1 MTEPNVDTTTVAPVS
16 TEPTTAVP
24 PVVLPSDTPK
34 ETLLAGKYKT
44 PEDLEKGY
52 IELQKA
58 FSGRK
63 PDETVTPPP
72 DPSAAT
78 EAALVT
84 KAGLDMDVLT
94 KEYTETGE
102 LSAASLTALEAIGVT
117 KDVVSAY
124 FRGQEALAQR
134 EIAEVQE
141 FAGGKAAYESMV
153 QWAGQNMSNPEIAA
167 YNGAMN
173 GDAETRKMAIEALKS
188 KYVAKTG
195 SNPKVIHGQGDP
207 PAPEGYGSKAQMTT
221 DMKDPRY
228 AKDAAF
234 RAAVERK
241 IAKTTVF

>member
-1 MTEPNVDTTTVAPVS
+1 MTEPNVDTTPVV
-16 TEPTTAVP
+16 PVTTTTPEVP
-24 PVVLPSDTPK
+24 PVVLPSDSAK

-52 IELQKA
+52 LELQKA

-63 PDETVTPPP
+63 PDETTTPPP
-72 DPSAAT
+72 DPNASP

-84 KAGLDMDVLT
+84 KAGLDMEVLT

-117 KDVVSAY
+117 KDVVTTY

-141 FAGGKAAYESMV
+141 FAGGKATYESMV
-153 QWAGQNMSNPEIAA
+153 QWAGQNMTKPEIAA
-167 YNGAMN
+167 YNAAMT
-173 GDAETRKMAIEALKS
+173 GDTETRKMAIEALKS

-195 SNPKVIHGQGDP
+195 SGPKVIVGDGAS
-207 PAPEGYGSKAQMTT
+207 PAAAGYESKAQMTS

-228 AKDAAF
+228 AKDPAY
-234 RAAVERK
+234 RQAVERK
-241 IAKTTVF
+241 IAKTTAF

>member
-1 MTEPNVDTTTVAPVS
+1 MTEPNVDTTPVV
-16 TEPTTAVP
+16 PVTTTTPEVP
-24 PVVLPSDTPK
+24 PVVLPSDSAK

-63 PDETVTPPP
+63 PDATTTPPP
-72 DPSAAT
+72 ASP

-84 KAGLDMDVLT
+84 KAGLDMEVLT
-94 KEYTETGE
+94 KEYTEAGE
-102 LSAASLTALEAIGVT
+102 LSEVSLTALEAIGVT
-117 KDVVSAY
+117 KDVVTTY

-134 EIAEVQE
+134 EIAEVHE
-141 FAGGKAAYESMV
+141 FAGGKDSYESMV
-153 QWAGQNMSNPEIAA
+153 TWAGQNMTKPEITA
-167 YNGAMN
+167 YNAAMT
-173 GDAETRKMAIEALKS
+173 GDTETRKMAIEALKS

-195 SNPKVIHGQGDP
+195 SNPKVVIGDGTS
-207 PAPEGYGSKAQMTT
+207 PAPQGYESKAQMTS

-228 AKDAAF
+228 AKDPAY

-241 IAKTTVF
+241 IAKTTAF